1 MLRIKSCASLI
12 DTAIDFYFK
21 LNQSYE
27 ILSIKDNAPA
37 QRAKALV
44 VIFHQ

>member
-1 MLRIKSCASLI
+1 MKSCASLI
-12 DTAIDFYFK
+12 AILAIIHNVIFI
-21 LNQSYE
+21 QSYE